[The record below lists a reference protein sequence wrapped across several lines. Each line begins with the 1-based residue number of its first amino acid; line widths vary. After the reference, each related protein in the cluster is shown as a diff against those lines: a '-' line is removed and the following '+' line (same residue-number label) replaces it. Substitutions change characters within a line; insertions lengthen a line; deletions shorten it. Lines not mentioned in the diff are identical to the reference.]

1 MKFPQVIICSPDDWV
16 ANQLKELAADHRWK
30 LRVVRQPAAVAALV
44 EEPRPTVLVVQ
55 ADPDADRPDRLQL
68 VADTHRRRP
77 DVATVVVSD
86 AKLSDDDR
94 PGWAAAALDL
104 GARLVLFPPF
114 TRPVLE
120 DVIGGLM
127 AATIRRTT
135 GDAPAPAFPPALK
148 PPTEAVIDL
157 ADEQYRHD

>member
-1 MKFPQVIICSPDDWV
+1 MRYPQVIVCSPDDWV
-16 ANQLKELAADHRWK
+16 ANQLKELVAEHRWR
-30 LRVVRQPAAVAALV
+30 LRVVRQPAAAGALAR
-44 EEPRPTVLVVQ
+44 ENRPTVLVVQ
-55 ADPDADRPDRLQL
+55 ADPDADRPDHLRL
-68 VADTHRRRP
+68 VADTHRHRP

-94 PGWAAAALDL
+94 PGWAAAAVDL

-120 DVIGGLM
+120 DVVGGLM

-135 GDAPAPAFPPALK
+135 GELPEVTSPPAV
-148 PPTEAVIDL
+148 PQEGTIDL
-157 ADEQYRHD
+157 ADERYRDD